1 MSIKTIRRTFIASS
15 FVLGAVAA
23 ALSPAAFAATSND
36 TQSGSITAI
45 ENVTYAAGPS
55 LTIVPNTAQN
65 DQDFGSVQV
74 QSNSNNGW
82 TLAVA
87 STNGSILK
95 NGTIASI
102 AYTLK
107 VDGTAVDVSTATTP
121 VNTSLNPTTL
131 TAAAGT
137 GNNYLVKG
145 SIAAAASNGKAAGTY
160 SDTLT
165 FTLTNK

>member
-1 MSIKTIRRTFIASS
+1 MSIQTILRTLIASG
-15 FVLGAVAA
+15 VVVGAVAA
-23 ALSPAAFAATSND
+23 LSPVAFAATDND

-45 ENVTYAAGPS
+45 ETVNYTAGGS

-65 DQDFGSVQV
+65 DTNFGSVNV
-74 QSNSNNGW
+74 QSNANGGW
-82 TLAVA
+82 ILAVA

-95 NGTIASI
+95 NGAIADI

-107 VDGTAVDVSTATTP
+107 VDGAGVDVSTPATPITAKD
-121 VNTSLNPTTL
+121 VSVL
-131 TAAAGT
+131 TAAGT
-137 GNNYLVKG
+137 GGVNYPVLG
-145 SIAAAASNGKAAGTY
+145 TIAAADSNGKPAGTY